1 MARILIGWEFGR
13 NLGHIARDLPLARAC
28 RDAGHEVV
36 WAVPDLRAA
45 AAQLEGEGFLLLQT
59 PLVRATP
66 NQSPPISFSDMLLR
80 EGYADAAGL
89 LGSLHGWVSLVR
101 LAAPA
106 VIVHDYAP
114 TALLAARV
122 TGVPAMVLGSGFMV
136 PPPVSP
142 TPGFWPSA
150 QVPAQALLD
159 VDARLVARINGALAA
174 FGAAPIAS
182 LADVYAQ
189 GGQYLT
195 TFEELDPFG
204 PRPGARYFGPMFAL
218 GKQSS
223 VEWTSTGKRRIFAY
237 LRPEV
242 PGCEALLDALQA
254 GEAEVVCAMP
264 GLPPAWVARFGRLR
278 FEPGAVDMDSL
289 LPGADLAITNGSGT
303 IPNCLLAGV
312 PVLVLPH
319 FVEQYLAGM
328 RLQALGAGLVVQS
341 AQTMM
346 GFTAMLGQLLSRPS
360 FRETARAFA
369 QRHAGHDREVTGRR
383 IFEALEALLPAEPR
397 SASRAEPGR

>member
-13 NLGHIARDLPLARAC
+13 NLGHIARALPLARAC

-45 AAQLEGEGFLLLQT
+45 ASQLDGEGFLLLQT
-59 PLVRATP
+59 PLVRAAP
-66 NQSPPISFSDMLLR
+66 NQAPAISFSDMLLR
-80 EGYADAAGL
+80 EGYDDPAGL
-89 LGSLHGWVSLVR
+89 LGSLHGWVGLIR

-136 PPPVSP
+136 PPPVTP
-142 TPGFWPSA
+142 TPGFWPAAS
-150 QVPAQALLD
+150 VPVQALAD

-182 LADVYAQ
+182 LVDVYAQ

-204 PRPGARYFGPMFAL
+204 PRPGAHYFGPMFAL
-218 GKQSS
+218 GKQIG
-223 VEWTSTGKRRIFAY
+223 VDWATTGKRRIFAY

-242 PGCEALLDALQA
+242 PGCENLLDALQA
-254 GEAEVVCAMP
+254 ADAEVICAMP
-264 GLPPAWVARFGRLR
+264 GLPPAWVARFDRLR
-278 FEPGAVDMDSL
+278 FEPGAVDMDRL

-303 IPNCLLAGV
+303 IPSCLLAGV

-319 FVEQYLAGM
+319 FVEQYLAGL
-328 RLQALGAGLVVQS
+328 RLQALGAGLVVQG
-341 AQTMM
+341 AQTTM
-346 GFTAMLGQLLSRPS
+346 GFAALLGQLLSRPA
-360 FRETARAFA
+360 FRETAQAFA
-369 QRHAGHDREVTGRR
+369 KRHAGHDREVTGRR
-383 IFEALEALLPAEPR
+383 IFEALEALLPR
-397 SASRAEPGR
+397 

>member
-45 AAQLEGEGFLLLQT
+45 ARELAGEQFLLLQT
-59 PLVRATP
+59 PLVRGTP
-66 NQSPPISFSDMLLR
+66 DQAPPISFADMLLR
-80 EGYADAAGL
+80 EGYDDAAGL

-106 VIVHDYAP
+106 AIVHDYAP

-122 TGVPAMVLGSGFMV
+122 TRVPALVLGSGFMV
-136 PPPVSP
+136 PPLVTPA
-142 TPGFWPSA
+142 PGFWPSG
-150 QVPAQALLD
+150 VPAHAVQEAE
-159 VDARLVARINGALAA
+159 ARLVARVNGALAA
-174 FGAAPIAS
+174 FGTPPIAS
-182 LADVYAQ
+182 LADLYAQ

-218 GKQSS
+218 GQQRA
-223 VEWTSTGKRRIFAY
+223 VGWTSTGKRRIFAY

-242 PGCEALLDALQA
+242 PGCEALLEALDA
-254 GEAEVVCAMP
+254 GDAEVLCAMP
-264 GLPPAWVARFGRLR
+264 GLTPAWPARFERVR
-278 FEPGAVDMDSL
+278 FEPGAVDMDRL
-289 LPGADLAITNGSGT
+289 LPTADLAITNGSGT
-303 IPNCLLAGV
+303 IPTCLLAGV

-319 FVEQYLAGM
+319 VVEQYLAGV
-328 RLQALGAGLVVQS
+328 RLQALGAGLVV
-341 AQTMM
+341 AGPQTMM
-346 GFTAMLGQLLSRPS
+346 GFAAMLGQLLGKPGYR
-360 FRETARAFA
+360 AAAKAFA
-369 QRHAGHDREVTGRR
+369 RRYAGHDRAATARQVFEV
-383 IFEALEALLPAEPR
+383 LQSLLTDVGVA
-397 SASRAEPGR
+397 

>member
-1 MARILIGWEFGR
+1 VARILIGWEFGR

-45 AAQLEGEGFLLLQT
+45 ASQLEGEGFLLLQT
-59 PLVRATP
+59 PLVRASAS
-66 NQSPPISFSDMLLR
+66 QARPISFSDMLLR
-80 EGYADAAGL
+80 EGYDDSAGL
-89 LGSLHGWVSLVR
+89 LGSLHGWVGLVR

-136 PPPVSP
+136 PPPVTP
-142 TPGFWPSA
+142 TPGFWPAAS
-150 QVPAQALLD
+150 VPAQALQEA
-159 VDARLVARINGALAA
+159 DARLVARINAALAA
-174 FGAAPIAS
+174 FGAPAIAS
-182 LADVYAQ
+182 LVDVYAQ

-218 GKQSS
+218 GKQSG
-223 VEWTSTGKRRIFAY
+223 VDWTTTGKPRIFAY

-242 PGCEALLDALQA
+242 PGCENLLEALQA
-254 GEAEVVCAMP
+254 GNAEVVCAMP
-264 GLPPAWVARFGRLR
+264 GLPQAWVARFDRLR
-278 FEPGAVDMDSL
+278 FVPGAVDMDRL

-303 IPNCLLAGV
+303 IPSCLLAGV

-328 RLQALGAGLVVQS
+328 RLQNLGAGLVVQG
-341 AQTMM
+341 ARTTV
-346 GFTAMLGQLLSRPS
+346 GLAAMLGQLLSRPS
-360 FRETARAFA
+360 FRETAQAFA
-369 QRHAGHDREVTGRR
+369 RRYAGHDREATGRR
-383 IFEALEALLPAEPR
+383 IFEALKTLLPR
-397 SASRAEPGR
+397 

>member
-1 MARILIGWEFGR
+1 VARILIGWEFGR

-59 PLVRATP
+59 PLVRAAP
-66 NQSPPISFSDMLLR
+66 NQAPPISFSDMLLR
-80 EGYADAAGL
+80 EGYDDAAGL
-89 LGSLHGWVSLVR
+89 LGSLHGWVSLIR

-106 VIVHDYAP
+106 VVVHDYAP
-114 TALLAARV
+114 SLLLAARV

-136 PPPVSP
+136 PPPVTPS
-142 TPGFWPSA
+142 PGFWPSGR
-150 QVPAQALLD
+150 VPAQALAD
-159 VDARLVARINGALAA
+159 ADARLVARINGALAA
-174 FGAAPIAS
+174 FGAAPVAS
-182 LADVYAQ
+182 LADVYTQ

-218 GKQSS
+218 GRQAR
-223 VEWTSTGKRRIFAY
+223 VEWATTGRRRIFAY

-242 PGCEALLDALQA
+242 PGSEHLLDALQA

-264 GLPPAWVARFGRLR
+264 GLPPAWVARFDRLR
-278 FEPGAVDMDSL
+278 FEPGAVDMDRL

-303 IPNCLLAGV
+303 IPSCLLAGV

-319 FVEQYLAGM
+319 FVEQYLAGA

-346 GFTAMLGQLLSRPS
+346 GFAAMLGRLLSQPS
-360 FRETARAFA
+360 FRETAQAFA
-369 QRHAGHDREVTGRR
+369 KRHAGHDREVTGRL
-383 IFEALEALLPAEPR
+383 IFEALEALLP
-397 SASRAEPGR
+397 G